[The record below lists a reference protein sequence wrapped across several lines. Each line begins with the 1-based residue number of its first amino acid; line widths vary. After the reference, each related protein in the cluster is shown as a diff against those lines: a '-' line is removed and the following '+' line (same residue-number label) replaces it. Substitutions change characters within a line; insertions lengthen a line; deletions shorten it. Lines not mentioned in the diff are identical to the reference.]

1 MSRRRRKRA
10 DWLWEAGL
18 IALCLA
24 IFGAAYWM
32 AVGRYEALITL
43 P

>member
-1 MSRRRRKRA
+1 MSRRRRKRT
-10 DWLWEAGL
+10 DWLWEFVL
-18 IALCLA
+18 IALFFA